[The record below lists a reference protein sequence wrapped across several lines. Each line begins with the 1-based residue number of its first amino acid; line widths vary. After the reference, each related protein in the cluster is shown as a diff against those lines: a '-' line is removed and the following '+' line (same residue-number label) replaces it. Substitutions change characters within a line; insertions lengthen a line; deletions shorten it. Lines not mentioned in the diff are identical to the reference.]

1 MGSEMCIRDRIY
13 SFTCLSLLLML
24 FCLTAAHVVVVV
36 VVVVVAFCVEVQRSR
51 ANLLT
56 GVVLD
61 LGRTATL
68 RPSLGGRAPPTTWP

>member
-1 MGSEMCIRDRIY
+1 MQVFFIIY

-61 LGRTATL
+61 LGRTARGSRRL
-68 RPSLGGRAPPTTWP
+68 RRS